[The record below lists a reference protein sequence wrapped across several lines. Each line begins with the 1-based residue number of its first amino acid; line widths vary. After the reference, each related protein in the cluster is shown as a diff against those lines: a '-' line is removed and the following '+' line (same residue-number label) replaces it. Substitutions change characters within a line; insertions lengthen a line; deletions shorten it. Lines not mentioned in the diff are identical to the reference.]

1 MISENR
7 LRCFIF
13 VYRLVE
19 KTRDNVYATVK
30 LFMSGRT
37 SQPQLVNR
45 FFRVCSSF
53 LQTFGKE
60 KRRVTHDHR
69 TIQLLRLQR
78 VRSYDVTIQKWEV
91 IGCMCACIRMT
102 QTNLSQIACCLA
114 KIILYLT
121 KELSQDCDT
130 SDLTWYLGSVLRLV
144 KRTRE

>member
-1 MISENR
+1 MISKSR

-45 FFRVCSSF
+45 FLRVCSSF

-60 KRRVTHDHR
+60 IDGWHTTTELFNFSGFSEYVLMTSQFKSGRWLVACARVSGWH
-69 TIQLLRLQR
+69 I
-78 VRSYDVTIQKWEV
+78 
-91 IGCMCACIRMT
+91 
-102 QTNLSQIACCLA
+102 TNSMLLSQN
-114 KIILYLT
+114 YLVSHKRVIT
-121 KELSQDCDT
+121 GLWYKW
-130 SDLTWYLGSVLRLV
+130 SDMVFRIGKHPIEKSWGFG
-144 KRTRE
+144 